1 MNDVCP
7 YFQLYDPLPPPLSSF
22 LLSKFWR
29 LLPPLPPPFEE
40 TSFMNSPL
48 EKALQRLLHGAMSSK
63 IFRDW
68 ARFVY
73 SSFTFSELKK
83 NYKQVW
89 NCCCAKLWIRI
100 RFQRGFNH
108 IMFSFTQAQPHS
120 RMEHYFF
127 SYLLTCKVDLF
138 ENSAIVAIKS
148 DIVTFIH
155 VKSLK
160 VTSGFNLRRMKKI
173 RQRALTCKKI
183 KNKS

>member
-22 LLSKFWR
+22 LLSKFW
-29 LLPPLPPPFEE
+29 LHLPPLPPPFEE

-83 NYKQVW
+83 NYKQV
-89 NCCCAKLWIRI
+89 
-100 RFQRGFNH
+100 
-108 IMFSFTQAQPHS
+108 
-120 RMEHYFF
+120 
-127 SYLLTCKVDLF
+127 
-138 ENSAIVAIKS
+138 
-148 DIVTFIH
+148 
-155 VKSLK
+155 
-160 VTSGFNLRRMKKI
+160 
-173 RQRALTCKKI
+173 
-183 KNKS
+183 